1 MSAPDLPMGTYAIS
15 PRVKEKSWQSVRAG
29 DQIDGRIKLELTVYI
44 PPIDGDELE
53 SHVSDPP
60 PARVLLVDPSY
71 RILTLQYPSGASQ
84 AYKVGMRV
92 PLHGIMPGS
101 WVAFH
106 PVAVTR
112 LHPRRH
118 RDPSTGACARTR
130 VPSSP

>member
-1 MSAPDLPMGTYAIS
+1 VGTYAIG
-15 PRVKEKSWQSVRAG
+15 PRVKVKSLQSVRAG
-29 DQIDGRIKLELTVYI
+29 DQIDGRITLELTVYI

-71 RILTLQYPSGASQ
+71 RLLTLQYASGASQ
-84 AYKVGMRV
+84 TYKVGMHVR
-92 PLHGIMPGS
+92 LHGVVPGS

-106 PVAVTR
+106 PLAVTR

-118 RDPSTGACARTR
+118 RGPSAGACAPTSA
-130 VPSSP
+130 PSSP